1 MRTNFSWLL
10 GSATIAC
17 AAVGSVVATL
27 WLLGLNPNG
36 TESTVLQA
44 GPDSRP
50 AVFRAEALPRPRQTV
65 PKRKPTVA
73 HRPRAAA
80 LPVRVQPALVR
91 RVVAP
96 APVHAA
102 PAAQA
107 PHVAIW
113 PHVVVDAP
121 VLAPEPARL
130 PAPVLPTSPAAP
142 QAVSTTPAVP
152 NPPAST
158 VPQPTMPVPP
168 PDAPEA
174 QLAAVASVQTGAK
187 KSTGK
192 ADKTV
197 VPPRKPGP
205 QPTSTPGP
213 VRPTPHEGDHG
224 SGGSSTPKL
233 DSSEQRAK
241 GDRHDKHGG
250 G

>member
-27 WLLGLNPNG
+27 WLLGLNPNS

-50 AVFRAEALPRPRQTV
+50 AVFRAEALPRLRQAV

-73 HRPRAAA
+73 HRTRTAA
-80 LPVRVQPALVR
+80 LPVRVQPAFVR

-96 APVHAA
+96 AHAA

-113 PHVVVDAP
+113 PHVVVGAP

-142 QAVSTTPAVP
+142 AAVPTAPAVP
-152 NPPAST
+152 DPARPVTQPATAEPPPA
-158 VPQPTMPVPP
+158 
-168 PDAPEA
+168 APEA
-174 QLAAVASVQTGAK
+174 QLAAVAAVPTGPK
-187 KSTGK
+187 NSTGK
-192 ADKTV
+192 NDKT

-205 QPTSTPGP
+205 QPSPTPGP

-224 SGGSSTPKL
+224 DSGGSTPKL

-250 G
+250 D

>member
-50 AVFRAEALPRPRQTV
+50 AVFRAEALPRLRQAV

-73 HRPRAAA
+73 HRTRTAA
-80 LPVRVQPALVR
+80 LPVRVQPAFVR

-96 APVHAA
+96 AHAA

-107 PHVAIW
+107 LHVAIW
-113 PHVVVDAP
+113 PHVVVGAP

-142 QAVSTTPAVP
+142 QAAPTAPAVP
-152 NPPAST
+152 NPSAST
-158 VPQPTMPVPP
+158 VPQPTTPEPP
-168 PDAPEA
+168 PDATEA

-205 QPTSTPGP
+205 QPSPTPGP

-224 SGGSSTPKL
+224 DGGSSTPKL

-241 GDRHDKHGG
+241 CNRHDKHGG
-250 G
+250 